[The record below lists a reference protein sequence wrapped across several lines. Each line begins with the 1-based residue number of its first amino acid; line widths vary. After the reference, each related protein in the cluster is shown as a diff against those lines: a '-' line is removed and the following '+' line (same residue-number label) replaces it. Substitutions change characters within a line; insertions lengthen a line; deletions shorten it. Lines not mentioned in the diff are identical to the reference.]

1 MHPSSLCP
9 YNNLTITFINVS
21 ISRPNKCIYI
31 HLSTFAVDFK
41 QSNPQNIQTMK
52 QDAILFSSYTLGN
65 ITLKNRVVMAPMTRS
80 RAIGNTPNE
89 LMVKYYADR
98 TEAGLIITE
107 GVSPSPNGLG
117 YSRIPGLFND
127 AQAKGWKAVT
137 DAVHANDGKIF
148 MQMMHTGR
156 VGHPINLPEGA
167 KVMGASPIAHNDQM
181 WTDTQGMQPIPVP
194 EEITDVPALIAEY
207 VHSAK
212 LAVEAGFDGVE
223 IHGANGYLPM
233 QFLSPASNQRTDK
246 YGGSIENR
254 NNFVLELAEAMVAA
268 IGKDKVGIRLS
279 PFNPFNGMTAD
290 PQETEQYTLLVEG
303 LKKIGV
309 VYIHFLT
316 FAMQPSFVDDLHKLF
331 GGTFILNG
339 GYTAARAESDLEA
352 GRTEL
357 VSFGNHFISN
367 PDLVTRM
374 KQDAELVPA
383 DQATFYTPGEVGYND
398 YKKLN

>member
-1 MHPSSLCP
+1 
-9 YNNLTITFINVS
+9 
-21 ISRPNKCIYI
+21 
-31 HLSTFAVDFK
+31 
-41 QSNPQNIQTMK
+41 MK
-52 QDAILFSSYTLGN
+52 QDAILFSSYKLGN

-80 RAIGNTPNE
+80 RAISNTPNE
-89 LMVKYYADR
+89 LMIKYYADR

-127 AQAKGWKAVT
+127 VQANGWKAVT

-167 KVMGASPIAHNDQM
+167 KVMGPSPVTYTDQM
-181 WTDTQGMQPIPVP
+181 WTDTQGMQPLPVP
-194 EEITDVPALIAEY
+194 EEITDIPALIAEY

-212 LAVEAGFDGVE
+212 LAVAVGFDGVE
-223 IHGANGYLPM
+223 IHSANGYLPM

-246 YGGSIENR
+246 YGGSIQNR

-279 PFNPFNGMTAD
+279 PFNPFNGMAPD

-331 GGTFILNG
+331 AGTFILNG
-339 GYTAARAESDLEA
+339 GYTSARAESDLET

-374 KQDAELVPA
+374 KEDAELAAA

-398 YKKLN
+398 YKKLR

>member
-1 MHPSSLCP
+1 
-9 YNNLTITFINVS
+9 
-21 ISRPNKCIYI
+21 
-31 HLSTFAVDFK
+31 
-41 QSNPQNIQTMK
+41 MK
-52 QDAILFSSYTLGN
+52 QDAILFSSYKLGN

-127 AQAKGWKAVT
+127 TQTNGWKAVT

-167 KVMGASPIAHNDQM
+167 KVMGASPIAYNDQM

-194 EEITDVPALIAEY
+194 EEITDIPALIAEY

-212 LAVEAGFDGVE
+212 LAVAAGFDGVE
-223 IHGANGYLPM
+223 IHSANGYLPM
-233 QFLSPASNQRTDK
+233 QFLNPASNQRTDK
-246 YGGSIENR
+246 YGGSIQNR

-279 PFNPFNGMTAD
+279 PFNPFNGMTPD

-303 LKKIGV
+303 LKNIGV

-339 GYTAARAESDLEA
+339 GYTSARAESDLET

-374 KQDAELVPA
+374 KEDAELAAA

-398 YKKLN
+398 YKKLR